1 MLFTCF
7 TANPITNVLLYFMLS
22 SAPGEGGEW
31 CRFGRGGWVVG
42 VTSGKF
48 WWGMGFGLRT
58 QPPLI
63 PPGRLSQYSQ
73 G

>member
-1 MLFTCF
+1 MLF
-7 TANPITNVLLYFMLS
+7 
-22 SAPGEGGEW
+22 SAPVRVASGADLAEG
-31 CRFGRGGWVVG
+31 GGWVAG

-63 PPGRLSQYSQ
+63 PPGRLSQHSQ